1 MPTIYLPKKTK
12 KKVYN
17 YDKTQ
22 ENEVYKYVYHTR
34 KWQEI
39 RLYYLQ
45 NHPLCEE
52 CSKDEIYTLAEEV
65 HHKYAISNGK
75 TIAEKQMIGFDPKN
89 LMSVC
94 KVCHHKITVKENNFN

>member
-22 ENEVYKYVYHTR
+22 ENEAYKYVYHTR

-52 CSKDEIYTLAEEV
+52 CLEGERYILAEEV

-75 TIAEKQMIGFDPKN
+75 TIAEKQMIGFDVNNIKS
-89 LMSVC
+89 LC
-94 KVCHHKITVKENNFN
+94 RECHHKITVAENKK